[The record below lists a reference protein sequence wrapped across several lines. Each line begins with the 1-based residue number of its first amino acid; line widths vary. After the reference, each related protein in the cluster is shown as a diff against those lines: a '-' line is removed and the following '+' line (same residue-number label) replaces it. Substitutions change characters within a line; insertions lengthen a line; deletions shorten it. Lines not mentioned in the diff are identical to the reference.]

1 MDTFNFS
8 TVYMAVLTS
17 NLLLSIIAVII
28 LNKKILFN
36 AGYKLIS
43 IFLILTAV
51 RFMLPI
57 QLPFATNIIFP
68 QEISRIIID
77 FFAPR
82 FAVGRF
88 NLSIYNI
95 VIAIWISGTLIQV
108 TRFIYTNRKILRYIL
123 IFGRNVTKHSRYAD
137 VLHKIYESKTS
148 RFPFRVFE
156 LPEVNSPFL
165 FGFATPYIV
174 VPSDFQCSDKE
185 LSYILKHETMHFK
198 HHDLW
203 IKFGAQMLTILYWWN
218 PLSYVFRDQVNLAI
232 EMRIDDNV
240 TEMDQ
245 GASLEYMNCLY
256 RLAKFQDDFF
266 NHKMGNIIMFSQH
279 EDTLMTRRF
288 ETFVHGKVKKNYIL
302 NIALTLLIGCIYIC
316 SYLFIFEADYYI
328 DEIDQIGFRT
338 EDVNSFAVDNEDGTY
353 SIYMFD
359 ACIDVVDSLEYYG
372 DDIPVMTKEEF
383 EHVQQ
388 EKPEQD

>member
-1 MDTFNFS
+1 
-8 TVYMAVLTS
+8 
-17 NLLLSIIAVII
+17 
-28 LNKKILFN
+28 
-36 AGYKLIS
+36 
-43 IFLILTAV
+43 
-51 RFMLPI
+51 
-57 QLPFATNIIFP
+57 
-68 QEISRIIID
+68 
-77 FFAPR
+77 
-82 FAVGRF
+82 
-88 NLSIYNI
+88 
-95 VIAIWISGTLIQV
+95 
-108 TRFIYTNRKILRYIL
+108 
-123 IFGRNVTKHSRYAD
+123 
-137 VLHKIYESKTS
+137 
-148 RFPFRVFE
+148 
-156 LPEVNSPFL
+156 
-165 FGFATPYIV
+165 
-174 VPSDFQCSDKE
+174 
-185 LSYILKHETMHFK
+185 MHFK
-198 HHDLW
+198 HNDLW
-203 IKFGAQMLTILYWWN
+203 IKFGAQLLTIFYWWN

>member
-1 MDTFNFS
+1 MGIFDFS

-17 NLLLSIIAVII
+17 NLVLSLIAIII

-43 IFLILTAV
+43 IFLVLTAV

-57 QLPFATNIIFP
+57 QFPFVTNIVLS
-68 QEISRIIID
+68 QETSKIIIE
-77 FFAPR
+77 FYAPR

-95 VIAIWISGTLIQV
+95 VIAIWISGTLIQII
-108 TRFIYTNRKILRYIL
+108 RFIYTNRKILRYIL

-185 LSYILKHETMHFK
+185 LFYILKHETMHFK
-198 HHDLW
+198 HNDLW
-203 IKFGAQMLTILYWWN
+203 IKFGAQLLTIFYWWN

-302 NIALTLLIGCIYIC
+302 NIALTLLIACIYIC
-316 SYLFIFEADYYI
+316 SYLFIFEAEYYTPEAEHTRFSSI
-328 DEIDQIGFRT
+328 N
-338 EDVNSFAVDNEDGTY
+338 VNTFAVVNQDGTY
-353 SIYMFD
+353 SIYI
-359 ACIDVVDSLEYYG
+359 ADVCVEIVDSLEYYG
-372 DDIPVMTKEEF
+372 DDIPVITKEEF

-388 EKPEQD
+388 KAEQD